1 MIPAAFACARFSV
14 GVSERR
20 RRRDLALSC
29 CPDARSRR
37 GRRFY
42 RMPKSGRRSVCQ
54 PAAVLL
60 HDRQVLFVL
69 LWLIVARRRSHN
81 GPSAQWER
89 ACGRGL
95 GVGWLLCTFLQ
106 TEVGPRQRLN
116 ISGFR

>member
-1 MIPAAFACARFSV
+1 MRAFSV
-14 GVSERR
+14 VVLERR

-42 RMPKSGRRSVCQ
+42 RLPRSGGRSVCQ

-69 LWLIVARRRSHN
+69 LWLIAARRRSHN
-81 GPSAQWER
+81 GPSAQWEP
-89 ACGRGL
+89 AGGPGL
-95 GVGWLLCTFLQ
+95 GVVWLLCTF
-106 TEVGPRQRLN
+106 
-116 ISGFR
+116 FAD